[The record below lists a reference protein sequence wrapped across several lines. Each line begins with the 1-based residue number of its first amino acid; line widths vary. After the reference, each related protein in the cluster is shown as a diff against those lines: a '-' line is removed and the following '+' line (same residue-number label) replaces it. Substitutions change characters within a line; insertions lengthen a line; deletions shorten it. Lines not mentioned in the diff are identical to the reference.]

1 MVVGHVGGLAAHFG
15 CIVAL
20 DISTKALR
28 GLRKASGSCSSSNP
42 RRPDRQAACNQS
54 PRTKD
59 MTVSLGGH
67 LRRFLRAGRPGS
79 PVGDNDDRI
88 RQAFIGNTRVP
99 LGLAL
104 LVAVAFPAAF
114 FASAPS
120 LRTTLGA
127 VWLVGA
133 GIIMGWITYYDRR
146 AAPYLSDRPSIW
158 AMGRK
163 LRRLDPS
170 RYAEG
175 GRTFVHRETLGIVV
189 LTIWWIGV
197 GPLLLFR

>member
-1 MVVGHVGGLAAHFG
+1 M
-15 CIVAL
+15 
-20 DISTKALR
+20 D
-28 GLRKASGSCSSSNP
+28 
-42 RRPDRQAACNQS
+42 
-54 PRTKD
+54 
-59 MTVSLGGH
+59 
-67 LRRFLRAGRPGS
+67 
-79 PVGDNDDRI
+79 
-88 RQAFIGNTRVP
+88 NTRAS
-99 LGLAL
+99 LAIAL

-133 GIIMGWITYYDRR
+133 GVIMGWITYNDRR

-158 AMGRK
+158 TIGWK
-163 LRRLDPS
+163 LSRLDSS

-175 GRTFVHRETLGIVV
+175 GRTFVHREILGVV
-189 LTIWWIGV
+189 AMTIWWLGA